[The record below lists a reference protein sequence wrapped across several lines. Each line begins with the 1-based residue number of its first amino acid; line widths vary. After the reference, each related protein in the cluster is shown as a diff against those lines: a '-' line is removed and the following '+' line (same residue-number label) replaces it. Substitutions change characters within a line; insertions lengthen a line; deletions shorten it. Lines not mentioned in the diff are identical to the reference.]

1 MKLRGRLTYHL
12 SLHTRATVLRLWA
25 RAIENMPYIRVEDV
39 VGVGDLFSRVAVYLR
54 EFFDEATATDLLNR
68 KDVGKALTDEAV
80 ASEALAYAAVK
91 ALADVQAVLDV
102 FAREAAY
109 ERGFTESGVVSDT
122 SYRAA
127 EKAIEDLVDQYNET
141 VTREFNKGLSDSAS
155 GVESIGKSSIK
166 ARSDTPTVTDLARRT
181 PGKVVTDTAVTGEAL
196 AKTTTKQATTD
207 RVQSFSELV
216 AKAITRPRTDSVSTS
231 DTATRTWAYGRNF
244 SEGGLYAEPGYF
256 ADNYVGKDL
265 EPIDV
270 FRFTASKPQAET
282 LVVSD
287 TASRVHTGLRT
298 FTDAVLVTE
307 LRTREIGKP
316 ITDTLSLTESIA
328 LSIFKPITEEARY
341 AEDGYFADNYVT
353 AGLVPA
359 DSITVTLNP

>member
-39 VGVGDLFSRVAVYLR
+39 VGVGDLFSRVAVFLR
-54 EFFDEATATDLLNR
+54 EFFDEATANDLLTR

-80 ASEALAYAAVK
+80 VSEALAYTAVK
-91 ALADVQAVLDV
+91 ALADVQMVLDV
-102 FAREAAY
+102 LEREAVYQRTFA
-109 ERGFTESGVVSDT
+109 ETETVADASFRV
-122 SYRAA
+122 A
-127 EKAIEDLVDQYNET
+127 EKAIADIVDQYNET
-141 VTREFNKGLSDSAS
+141 VTRAFNKGLSDTAT
-155 GVESIGKSSIK
+155 GVESVGKSSIK
-166 ARSDTPTVTDLARRT
+166 ARSDTPIVTDLARRT
-181 PGKVVTDTAVTGEAL
+181 SGKAVTDTAVTGEIL

-216 AKAITRPRTDSVSTS
+216 AKSITRPRTDSVSTS
-231 DTATRTWAYGRNF
+231 DTATRTWGYGRNF
-244 SEGGLYAEPGYF
+244 SEGGPYAEPGYF
-256 ADNYVGKDL
+256 ADNYVAKDL

-270 FRFTASKPQAET
+270 FRFTASKTQAET

-298 FTDAVLVTE
+298 FTDAALVTE

-341 AEDGYFADNYVT
+341 AEDGYFADNYVS

>member
-54 EFFDEATATDLLNR
+54 EFFDEVTATDLLNR
-68 KDVGKALTDEAV
+68 KDVGKTPTDEAV

-141 VTREFNKGLSDSAS
+141 VTRAFDKGLSDSAS
-155 GVESIGKSSIK
+155 GVESVGKSSIK
-166 ARSDTPTVTDLARRT
+166 AAADTPTVTDLARRT
-181 PGKVVTDTAVTGEAL
+181 PGKAVTDTALASETL

-216 AKAITRPRTDSVSTS
+216 AKSITRPRTDSVSTS

-256 ADNYVGKDL
+256 ADNYVAKVL

-270 FRFTASKPQAET
+270 FRFTASKTQAET
-282 LVVSD
+282 LVASD

-298 FTDAVLVTE
+298 FTDAALVTE

-359 DSITVTLNP
+359 DSITVTLNH

>member
-12 SLHTRATVLRLWA
+12 SLRTRATVLRLWA

-68 KDVGKALTDEAV
+68 KDVGKTLTDEAV

-109 ERGFTESGVVSDT
+109 ERSFTESGVVSDL
-122 SYRAA
+122 SSRSV

-141 VTREFNKGLSDSAS
+141 VTRAFNKGLSDSAS
-155 GVESIGKSSIK
+155 GVESVGKSSIK
-166 ARSDTPTVTDLARRT
+166 ARSDTPIVTDLARRT
-181 PGKVVTDTAVTGEAL
+181 SGKAITDTAVTGEIL

-207 RVQSFSELV
+207 RVQNFSELV
-216 AKAITRPRTDSVSTS
+216 AKAITRPRTDSVSLGDS
-231 DTATRTWAYGRNF
+231 VSRTWGYGRNF

-256 ADNYVGKDL
+256 ADNYVAKDL

-270 FRFTASKPQAET
+270 FRFTASKTQAET

-298 FTDAVLVTE
+298 LTDSATGIE